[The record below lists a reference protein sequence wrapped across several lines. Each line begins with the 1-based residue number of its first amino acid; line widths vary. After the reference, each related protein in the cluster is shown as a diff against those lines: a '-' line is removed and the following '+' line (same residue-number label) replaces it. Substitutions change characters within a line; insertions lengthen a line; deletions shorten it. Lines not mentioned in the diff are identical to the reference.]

1 MAQLQ
6 HTLDGISKAAADE
19 RAQRALVFHRTDSK
33 ETGGKYFKLM
43 PNTGN
48 SCPAVAMETILSAN
62 LMGVCVFTGIGP
74 Q

>member
-1 MAQLQ
+1 M
-6 HTLDGISKAAADE
+6 
-19 RAQRALVFHRTDSK
+19 FHRTDSK
-33 ETGGKYFKLM
+33 ETGGKCFKLM